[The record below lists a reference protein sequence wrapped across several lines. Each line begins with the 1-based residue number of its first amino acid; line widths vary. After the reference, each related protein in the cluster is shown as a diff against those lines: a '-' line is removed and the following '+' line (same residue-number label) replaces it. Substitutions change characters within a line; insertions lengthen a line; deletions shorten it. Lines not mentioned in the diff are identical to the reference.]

1 MGPGALLRA
10 GACVMKVPH
19 GMLRGAKA
27 ARGVFGEGMALDLK
41 ILVINLARSSER
53 RAGMRRQLEALGVD
67 FEFVAAVDGRD
78 FDVQA
83 HPAYDSPRRRRAFG
97 RDLNGGELGC
107 LLSHRAIFQ
116 RMVDEGLEQV
126 LVLEDDVV
134 LGADFLAV
142 MPSILAAAEHYD
154 IVRFLS
160 ASKIARLRQRRVL
173 PLAKGYSLA
182 RLETTPGGAYAYL
195 IRRRAAERL
204 LPLMQRNWLPVDTL
218 MGRAWEH
225 GLNWLIVWPALA
237 DYDRNIDPDIS
248 FARYYKGAQL
258 RGAEKLRYRL
268 TRAWFK
274 IAETVGKR
282 WVFWSRWWA
291 DWKLLKQAESR
302 QASEGTG
309 RKEAAG

>member
-1 MGPGALLRA
+1 
-10 GACVMKVPH
+10 
-19 GMLRGAKA
+19 
-27 ARGVFGEGMALDLK
+27 MALDLK
-41 ILVINLARSSER
+41 ILVINLARSTER
-53 RAGMRRQLEALGVD
+53 REGMRRQLEALGLD

-83 HPAYDSPRRRRAFG
+83 HPAYDSARRRRAFG

-134 LGADFLAV
+134 LGADFLDV
-142 MPSILAAAEHYD
+142 MPSILAASAHYD

-160 ASKIARLRQRRVL
+160 AAKIARLRQRKVW
-173 PLAKGYSLA
+173 PLAKGYCLA

-195 IRRRAAERL
+195 ITRRAAGKL
-204 LPLMQRNWLPVDTL
+204 LSRMARNWLPVDTL

-237 DYDRNIDPDIS
+237 DYDRSIDPDIS
-248 FARYYKGAQL
+248 FARYYKGARL
-258 RGAEKLRYRL
+258 TGAEKLRYRF
-268 TRAWFK
+268 TRAGFK
-274 IAETVGKR
+274 IAESIGKR

-291 DWKLLKQAESR
+291 DRQLLR
-302 QASEGTG
+302 QAKSRPPENPA
-309 RKEAAG
+309 RREEAAE